1 MRLTCAIIDDEPLAV
16 SLLESYVLKTP
27 FLDLQGTYNSA
38 LDALSDLRD
47 RPVDLLFLDI
57 QMPELSGLEF
67 SRILNAD
74 TRVIFTTA
82 FDQYAVDS
90 YRVNALDYLLKPIS
104 YPDFLASANKALRWY
119 ELLRKPVSSEEKEE
133 SASIAERGGMES
145 IFVKSEYKLLQIELR
160 KILYIE
166 GLKDYV
172 KIFVEDEP
180 RPVLSLMSMKSLE
193 DMLPS
198 DRFVRVHRSFIVQPE
213 KIKVIERNRIVFGKE
228 YIPISDNYKQHF
240 LEMIER
246 RSILPKQPLVS

>member
-47 RPVDLLFLDI
+47 RSVDLLFLDI

-104 YPDFLASANKALRWY
+104 YPDFLASKSSPCKTVSLPRRIRRCDGMSCSVSRC
-119 ELLRKPVSSEEKEE
+119 LRKRRKDLRQSLRRAGWRAFSSRVS
-133 SASIAERGGMES
+133 
-145 IFVKSEYKLLQIELR
+145 
-160 KILYIE
+160 
-166 GLKDYV
+166 
-172 KIFVEDEP
+172 
-180 RPVLSLMSMKSLE
+180 
-193 DMLPS
+193 
-198 DRFVRVHRSFIVQPE
+198 
-213 KIKVIERNRIVFGKE
+213 
-228 YIPISDNYKQHF
+228 ISCCK
-240 LEMIER
+240 
-246 RSILPKQPLVS
+246 

>member
-47 RPVDLLFLDI
+47 RSVDLLFLDI

-104 YPDFLASANKALRWY
+104 YPDFLASANK
-119 ELLRKPVSSEEKEE
+119 PVSSEEKEG
-133 SASIAERGGMES
+133 SAPIAEKGGMES

-180 RPVLSLMSMKSLE
+180 RPVLSLMSIKSLE

-246 RSILPKQPLVS
+246 RSILPK